1 MNARSTALNILCQQ
15 AESGQPI
22 DMLMEQ
28 QIKKENPAD
37 TRDTNLTMA
46 LVYGVLRQRRYLDY
60 VIASFAK
67 HPLRKMKPRTLQAL
81 RIGVYQLLCMDRIP
95 ASAAI
100 NETVQALK
108 KAKQPKWLIN
118 FVNGVLR
125 NVARK
130 PEQLLKAKKGLPP
143 AVRESH
149 PDWLYERWSRRYGDK
164 TALEICRS
172 NNSLPV
178 LTLRLN
184 RKKISPEEYLKRLAG
199 AGIQAR
205 QSDIIAEALH
215 LAGYRGA
222 ISALPGY
229 DQGFFH
235 IQDEAAQLIVSL
247 FQPFELGGRYLDSCA
262 GLGGKTIQLA
272 ELLPIES
279 TLTAVEPNKTRIR
292 QLRENLKRM
301 DAAADVSIFQGSME
315 EFQQQKKALFSHI
328 LVDAPCSGLG
338 VIRRHPDIRWNRRPE
353 DLLSFQKKQLALLQ
367 TAVAMLAPGGILV
380 YATCSMEPEENDEV
394 IRHLL
399 KNQPEMSVEQPAIPP
414 GANGFLD
421 EQKFLRTIPAPLHDG
436 FFAAKLR
443 KD

>member
-1 MNARSTALNILCQQ
+1 MNARSAALNILCQQ
-15 AESGQPI
+15 EESGQPL

-28 QIKKENPAD
+28 QIKKENQAD

-46 LVYGVLRQRRYLDY
+46 LAYGVLRQRRYLDDA
-60 VIASFAK
+60 IATFAK
-67 HPLRKMKPRTLQAL
+67 HPLRKMKPKTLQAL
-81 RIGVYQLLCMDRIP
+81 RIGVYQLLCMERIP

-125 NVARK
+125 NVARNMD
-130 PEQLLKAKKGLPP
+130 QLLKAKKGLPP

-149 PDWLYERWSRRYGDK
+149 PDWLYKRWSRRYGDE

-172 NNSLPV
+172 NNSLPI

-184 RKKISPEEYLKRLAG
+184 RKKISLPEYMERLAG
-199 AGIQAR
+199 AGIQAK
-205 QSDIIAEALH
+205 QSDIIEEALH
-215 LAGYRGA
+215 LAGYKGA

-247 FQPFELGGRYLDSCA
+247 FQPFEPGRYLDSCA

-272 ELLPIES
+272 ELLPGKS
-279 TLTAVEPNKTRIR
+279 TLTAVEPNKTR
-292 QLRENLKRM
+292 LRHLQENLTRM
-301 DAAADVSIFQGSME
+301 NFSADVSIFQGGIES
-315 EFQQQKKALFSHI
+315 FQQKGGEPFTHI

-353 DLLSFQKKQLALLQ
+353 DLLSFQKKQLSLLQ

-399 KNQPEMSVEQPAIPP
+399 KNQPEMSVEQPAIPA
-414 GANGFLD
+414 GANDFLD
-421 EQKFLRTIPAPLHDG
+421 EQNFLRTLPAQLHDG
-436 FFAAKLR
+436 FFATKLR
-443 KD
+443 KK

>member
-1 MNARSTALNILCQQ
+1 MNVRSTALNILCQQ
-15 AESGQPI
+15 EESGHPL

-37 TRDTNLTMA
+37 ARDTNLIMA
-46 LVYGVLRQRRYLDY
+46 LVYGVLRQRRYLDF
-60 VIASFAK
+60 VIGSFAK
-67 HPLRKMKPRTLQAL
+67 HPLRKMKQRTLQAL
-81 RIGVYQLLCMDRIP
+81 RIGVYQLLCMERIP

-125 NVARK
+125 NVARNVD
-130 PEQLLKAKKGLPP
+130 QLLKAKKEMPP

-149 PDWLYERWSRRYGDK
+149 PDWLYNRWSLRYGDK
-164 TALEICRS
+164 TALKICRTS
-172 NNSLPV
+172 NSLPV

-184 RKKISPEEYLKRLAG
+184 RKKISPDEYLERLAG
-199 AGIQAR
+199 AGIQAK
-205 QSDIIAEALH
+205 QSDILAEALH

-235 IQDEAAQLIVSL
+235 VQDEAAQLIVSL
-247 FQPFELGGRYLDSCA
+247 FQPFEPGRYLDSCA

-272 ELLPIES
+272 ELLPTES

-292 QLRENLKRM
+292 HLRENLKRM
-301 DAAADVSIFQGSME
+301 DLAADVSIFQGSIE
-315 EFQQQKKALFSHI
+315 SFQQKRGGLFTHI

-353 DLLSFQKKQLALLQ
+353 DLLSFQKKQLTLLQ
-367 TAVAMLAPGGILV
+367 TAVAMLTPGGVLV

-399 KNQPEMSVEQPAIPP
+399 RNQPEMSVEQPVIPP

-421 EQKFLRTIPAPLHDG
+421 EQNFLRTIPAPLHDG

-443 KD
+443 KA

>member
-15 AESGQPI
+15 EESGQPI

-46 LVYGVLRQRRYLDY
+46 LVYGVLRQRRYLDD

-67 HPLRKMKPRTLQAL
+67 HPLRKMKTRTLQAL

-100 NETVQALK
+100 NETVLALK

-125 NVARK
+125 NVARNVD
-130 PEQLLKAKKGLPP
+130 QLLKAEKKLPP

-149 PDWLYERWSRRYGDK
+149 PDWLYDRWSRRYGDK
-164 TALEICRS
+164 TALEICRI

-184 RKKISPEEYLKRLAG
+184 RKKISPDKYLERLAG
-199 AGIQAR
+199 AGIQAS
-205 QSDIIAEALH
+205 QSDIIEEALH
-215 LAGYRGA
+215 LAGYRGTV
-222 ISALPGY
+222 SALPGY

-235 IQDEAAQLIVSL
+235 VQDEAAQLIVSL
-247 FQPFELGGRYLDSCA
+247 FQPFEPGGRYLDSCA

-272 ELLPIES
+272 ELLPTEC
-279 TLTAVEPNKTRIR
+279 TLTAVEPNKIRIR
-292 QLRENLKRM
+292 QLRENLERM
-301 DAAADVSIFQGSME
+301 GATADVSIFQGSME
-315 EFQQQKKALFSHI
+315 SFQQQKTEPFSHI

-353 DLLSFQKKQLALLQ
+353 DLLSFQKKQLALLR

-380 YATCSMEPEENDEV
+380 YATCSMEPEENNEV
-394 IRHLL
+394 IHHLL
-399 KNQPEMSVEQPAIPP
+399 KNHPEMSVEQPAIPA
-414 GANGFLD
+414 GANDFLD
-421 EQKFLRTIPAPLHDG
+421 EQNFFRTLPAQLHDG

-443 KD
+443 KE

>member
-15 AESGQPI
+15 EESGHPL

-28 QIKKENPAD
+28 QIRKENQPD

-46 LVYGVLRQRRYLDY
+46 LVYGVLRQRRYLDN

-81 RIGVYQLLCMDRIP
+81 RIGVYQLLCMERIP

-125 NVARK
+125 NVARN
-130 PEQLLKAKKGLPP
+130 PDQLLKAKKELPP

-149 PDWLYERWSRRYGDK
+149 PDWLYERWSLRYGDK

-184 RKKISPEEYLKRLAG
+184 RKKISLPEYLERLDG
-199 AGIQAR
+199 AGIQAK
-205 QSDIIAEALH
+205 QSDIIEEALH

-235 IQDEAAQLIVSL
+235 IQDEAAQLIASL
-247 FQPFELGGRYLDSCA
+247 FQPFETGRYLDSCA

-272 ELLPIES
+272 ELLPKKS
-279 TLTAVEPNKTRIR
+279 TLTAVEPNKKR
-292 QLRENLKRM
+292 LRHLQENLTRM
-301 DAAADVSIFQGSME
+301 NFAADVSIFQGSIE
-315 EFQQQKKALFSHI
+315 SFQQKRGELFTHI

-399 KNQPEMSVEQPAIPP
+399 NNHPEMSVEQPAIPA
-414 GANGFLD
+414 GANDFLD
-421 EQKFLRTIPAPLHDG
+421 EQNFLRTLPAQLHDG

-443 KD
+443 KA